1 MSGNHTGDDQP
12 IDLHD
17 ESNGEGRKIKVSI
30 ELSGEQAAAV
40 EGWRAAN
47 RIPSHSHAVRELVR
61 IGLLSEI
68 GRIYRMIADGK
79 DREELV
85 ADGQDLTN

>member
-1 MSGNHTGDDQP
+1 MSGNHAADDQP
-12 IDLHD
+12 IDIHD
-17 ESNGEGRKIKVSI
+17 GSNGEGRKIKVSI

-68 GRIYRMIADGK
+68 GRIYRMIAEGNERD
-79 DREELV
+79 EF
-85 ADGQDLTN
+85 ATDGQDLTN